1 MPAGT
6 VSLFVMRP
14 VSRTRRGAILATVL
28 LVLAACSPPDATTTT
43 RAVEPGDTS
52 ATTAATTATT
62 TPATGGG
69 VLEEPPCSAGD
80 QPFVQNGGAGLIE
93 RADSD
98 ADIIA
103 GLSWTSFGNCDR
115 LVIDFVAAS
124 GAPAVSPPGV
134 GPLFIRSAGV
144 LRLQLDAAVTGS
156 AVLDQVVDSNL
167 VHRAFVVRR
176 PTDEL
181 FVDLH
186 LKNPAVVRVNV
197 AAGPARILVDL
208 LAGGEAYT
216 SPAIVTDDL
225 VVVDPVG
232 GPLIYP
238 FTVNGYLRTLVDT
251 MTVTLESGEVTST
264 YEGEVGPKGDTWGA
278 FTVLVSDGPDG
289 SGTLIVADRI
299 PIAVELS

>member
-1 MPAGT
+1 
-6 VSLFVMRP
+6 MRP
-14 VSRTRRGAILATVL
+14 VPRARRDRLGILATIV

-43 RAVEPGDTS
+43 TAVEPEDASST
-52 ATTAATTATT
+52 TTATT
-62 TPATGGG
+62 TRTITTDGG
-69 VLEEPPCSAGD
+69 VLDEPPCSAGD

-103 GLSWTSFGNCDR
+103 GLAWTSFGNCDR

-156 AVLDQVVDSNL
+156 AILDQVVDSNF

-208 LAGGEAYT
+208 LAGGDAYT
-216 SPAIVTDDL
+216 SPAIVTEDL

-251 MTVTLESGEVTST
+251 MTVALESGEVTT
-264 YEGEVGPKGDTWGA
+264 THEGEVGPKGDTWGA
-278 FTVLVSDGPDG
+278 FTVLISDGPDG
-289 SGTLIVADRI
+289 SGTLIVGDRI